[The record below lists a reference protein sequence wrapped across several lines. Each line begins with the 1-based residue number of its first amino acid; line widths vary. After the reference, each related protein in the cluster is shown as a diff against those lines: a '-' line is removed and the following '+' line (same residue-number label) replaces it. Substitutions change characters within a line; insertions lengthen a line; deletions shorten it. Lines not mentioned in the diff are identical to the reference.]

1 MPNIDNTKIGT
12 SNYFDLKNND
22 PIVNSNIPFTKNY
35 TVETPKIQPIVKQTN
50 PSSIFISDDPKLKDI
65 TTQAMFFSD
74 LKNKIPGSD
83 MVVKYSKN
91 IYPYREEFRQLYD
104 NNEWF
109 KTSVDNMM
117 NSGNLTGVESMFS
130 NTMSMKQTTLQKYG
144 ASRANM

>member
-1 MPNIDNTKIGT
+1 MPNIDNTKTGT

-65 TTQAMFFSD
+65 TTQAMLFSD
-74 LKNKIPGSD
+74 LKNKVPGSD

-91 IYPYREEFRQLYD
+91 INPI
-104 NNEWF
+104 
-109 KTSVDNMM
+109 
-117 NSGNLTGVESMFS
+117 
-130 NTMSMKQTTLQKYG
+130 
-144 ASRANM
+144 